1 MPLNK
6 LHQSISVVLITFN
19 YGQFL
24 ESSISKIFGQVVSEP
39 LDLVVID
46 DGSTDNTPEIL
57 DVLQKRFQF
66 SYILQANAGKAAATQ
81 KGIELATGDIIC
93 LLDADD
99 WYLPGKLQ
107 ETLRIFQQYPKVVH
121 VASPAQ
127 IVWEDGSREPVAE
140 PVPSALVGKELA
152 GTQLLQTFYKNNILF
167 GGGST
172 FAARASVLK
181 QMPWDP
187 AIDMY
192 TDEWLLLWTL
202 LQGNSYFL
210 PEPLSVW
217 HIHGQNY
224 SGKGGEALQTKN
236 RRLNR
241 SSTAVL
247 RAMQQHAFPAWL
259 QQLYALKHAV
269 REMHWKEL
277 EQTKTPA
284 DRWRFLMDVIVK
296 GGHSLPELWHHN
308 AFNRLWK

>member
-1 MPLNK
+1 VLSV
-6 LHQSISVVLITFN
+6 SILVSTYN
-19 YGQFL
+19 YANYIATAL
-24 ESSISKIFGQVVSEP
+24 ESV
-39 LDLVVID
+39 LDQILPEFRITEAIIID
-46 DGSTDNTPEIL
+46 DGSNDNTET
-57 DVLQKRFQF
+57 VLLGFRSAAKLLYSWQPN
-66 SYILQANAGKAAATQ
+66 SGKAAATR

-99 WYLPGKLQ
+99 WYLPGKL
-107 ETLRIFQQYPKVVH
+107 EATLRIFEQYPDVVH

-140 PVPSALVGKELA
+140 PVPASLLGKELN
-152 GTQLLQTFYKNNILF
+152 GLQLLQTFYRQNILF

-172 FAARASVLK
+172 FAARATVLK
-181 QMPWDP
+181 QMPWDD

-210 PEPLSVW
+210 PQPLSVW
-217 HIHGQNY
+217 RIHGQNY

-236 RRLNR
+236 RRLHK

-247 RAMQQHAFPAWL
+247 RAMQQHNFPAWL
-259 QQLYALKHAV
+259 QQLYTLKHAV

-277 EQTKTPA
+277 EGNKTMA
-284 DRWRFLMDVIVK
+284 DRWRFFKDVILS
-296 GGHSLPELWHHN
+296 GGYSPAMLWNHH
-308 AFNRLWK
+308 AFNRVWK

>member
-1 MPLNK
+1 MPSNEVA
-6 LHQSISVVLITFN
+6 QSISVVLITFN

-24 ESSISKIFGQVVSEP
+24 ESCICSIFEQVFAEP
-39 LDLVVID
+39 LDLVVVD
-46 DGSTDNTPEIL
+46 DGSTDNTPVIL
-57 DVLQKRFQF
+57 ETLNKRFHF
-66 SYILQANAGKAAATQ
+66 RYLLQTNLGKAAATQ
-81 KGIELATGDIIC
+81 QGIELATGDIIC
-93 LLDADD
+93 VLDADD

-107 ETLRIFQQYPKVVH
+107 QTLRIFQQYPDVVH

-127 IVWEDGSREPVAE
+127 IVWEDGSRPPIAE
-140 PVPSALVGKELA
+140 PVPAALLGKELN
-152 GTQLLQTFYKNNILF
+152 GIQLLQTFYRQNKLF

-210 PEPLSVW
+210 PQPLSVW

-224 SGKGGEALQTKN
+224 SGKGGEALQIKN
-236 RRLNR
+236 QRLHR
-241 SSTAVL
+241 SSKAVCQ
-247 RAMQQHAFPAWL
+247 AMQQHAFPAWL

-269 REMHWKEL
+269 RQMHWKEL
-277 EQTKTPA
+277 EGTKTLS
-284 DRWRFLMDVIVK
+284 DRWRFFREVMVQ
-296 GGHSLPELWHHN
+296 GGHRLPELWHHH
-308 AFNRLWK
+308 AFNRLWR